1 MHGELA
7 RGHGLRIDDDL
18 ELTVVAAIDIALGH
32 AGHALKGGFDDF
44 LGVVAVA
51 LDIQI
56 VAVGQGVEYNPRNG
70 PAWAG
75 AAGREHGAL
84 GIKRIAEDLVEL
96 VGDQQQHGI
105 WIDADVEFEGDDSA
119 TVVALAGH
127 QHQSL
132 DAFELFLLA
141 LDDLLLDF
149 FWTSARPYGR
159 DRDDRAVNVWGEL
172 NGDAEEGYQ
181 AEQRDEEHADDHA
194 DGTLDGS
201 IN

>member
-1 MHGELA
+1 MDGDLA
-7 RGHGLRIDDDL
+7 GGHGLRIDDDL
-18 ELTVVAAIDIALGH
+18 ELAVVAAVDVALGH
-32 AGHALKGGFDDF
+32 AGHALEGGFYYF

-51 LDIQI
+51 LDIQT
-56 VAVGQGVEYNPRNG
+56 VAVGQDVEYNPRNG

-75 AAGREHGAL
+75 ATGREHGAL
-84 GIKRIAEDLVEL
+84 GVERIAEDLVEF
-96 VGDQQQHGI
+96 VGDQQQHGV
-105 WIDADVEFEGDDSA
+105 WIDADVEFEGYYPA

-127 QHQSL
+127 QDQSL

-159 DRDDRAVNVWGEL
+159 DRDDRAVDVWGEL

-181 AEQRDEEHADDHA
+181 AE
-194 DGTLDGS
+194 
-201 IN
+201 